1 MHIVV
6 VAINEVDS
14 FISGQ
19 VIVSLLHCQPK
30 LASELRYENQR
41 PFYFIGIVI
50 HDTPE
55 IPRKSSA
62 KKRLYE
68 KYNNLFVISD
78 LVLFTNPA
86 KICFAT

>member
-1 MHIVV
+1 M
-6 VAINEVDS
+6 AIDKVYA
-14 FISGQ
+14 FISSQ
-19 VIVSLLHCQPK
+19 VVERLFHRQTKSP
-30 LASELRYENQR
+30 SELRNENQR

-78 LVLFTNPA
+78 LVLFTNLA
-86 KICFAT
+86 KICFST